1 MTDPHGICVQAPD
14 LHLPDLPDTGGEPYC
29 GLCGLPVARERD
41 EHGLLVHEAPD
52 HPVEVEWRP

>member
-1 MTDPHGICVQAPD
+1 MGATPSAT
-14 LHLPDLPDTGGEPYC
+14 LALLPPLPPVPGREAYC

-52 HPVEVEWRP
+52 HSVEVEWRP